1 MQSRKSQLDVRNVAR
16 PSKWNLARLALAGPQ
31 SDEDG
36 NLTEV
41 QKLLKRVKGEYTTV
55 THKEDVLETIMN
67 ATAHASFECLGRFEM
82 EPAYTTRTAI
92 NTSAMK
98 GKTGEIYRICHHI
111 GRKDLIDVP
120 EEDASLVQEH
130 GLKLF
135 SAQAGEISHIGEEWM
150 EGLDGSLGLA
160 LPAPRR
166 PGKKATF
173 TKALSGLMV
182 AKNMKATGALAQAT
196 AGDLLPE
203 RAFLGR
209 CGEWCLIGLVN
220 CQGSP
225 KVAGPL
231 AVMIAQE
238 MPKALFQSPSFVE
251 KDPAAGLTEAFD
263 KVHVLS
269 AQDLDVTLTG
279 ASMTVLLMNE
289 KEIWVAHVGDCRC
302 VIGSRSK
309 WQHAELPHLSNSSD
323 AGPHFVA
330 AQRVREGQGGRCRCA
345 EARLGQDLPHLCG
358 RLRLSQFSA
367 HQGHWSPLRAYS
379 GCHPQTQ
386 HQQVEP
392 RGDASEELPLT
403 GECRNLGDLLRIRC
417 GELGQ
422 QDLPRPPGGGDVAGQ
437 RSLEPMAGP

>member
-82 EPAYTTRTAI
+82 EPA
-92 NTSAMK
+92 
-98 GKTGEIYRICHHI
+98 
-111 GRKDLIDVP
+111 
-120 EEDASLVQEH
+120 
-130 GLKLF
+130 
-135 SAQAGEISHIGEEWM
+135 
-150 EGLDGSLGLA
+150 LGLA